1 MDDFDDRLGQLLK
14 ARPGLTKQRLSTEL
28 GVEYSDEFRKQLDVA
43 CDKGIAH
50 KIQDKYYPGT
60 LSGY

>member
-1 MDDFDDRLGQLLK
+1 MDDFEERLSQVLK
-14 ARPGLTKQRLSTEL
+14 TRPGLTKQRLSTEL
-28 GVEYSDEFRKQLDVA
+28 GVEYSDEFRYKLDAA

-50 KIQDKYYPGT
+50 KIQDKFYPGA